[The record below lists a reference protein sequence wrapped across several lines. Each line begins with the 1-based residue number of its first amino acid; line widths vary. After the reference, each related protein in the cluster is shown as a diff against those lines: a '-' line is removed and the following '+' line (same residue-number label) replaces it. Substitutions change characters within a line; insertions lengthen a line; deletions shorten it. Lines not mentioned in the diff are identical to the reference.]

1 MAISV
6 EIIVSGTQSGENG
19 GRRRRE
25 VPILKVDTA
34 VPKDMSRSD
43 PPSPPPNPPPSPS
56 RTLEY
61 RDGCEA

>member
-6 EIIVSGTQSGENG
+6 DNIMSGTRSGG
-19 GRRRRE
+19 KDGRRCRA
-25 VPILKVDTA
+25 VPVLKVDTA
-34 VPKDMSRSD
+34 VPRDMSRSD

-61 RDGCEA
+61 RDGCGA